1 MPATRQ
7 QGIKTGREYMQF
19 RALCFLWIPLFLF
32 CSALFPAI
40 GASEAKSDPNA
51 VFFED
56 VKTRLL
62 REGFNSIMLE
72 RLYGKPDVRFDAE
85 TVSLFFV
92 HSEARLNYGQFTT
105 WKAIRKA
112 RHYME
117 AYEKELQY
125 AKAKYKVDPEV
136 ITAIILVET
145 QLGTYLGRSLIFN
158 ALSTMAALTDPEARN
173 ILYNELPAK
182 RRYSRA
188 KFEKK
193 AARKSKWAFTEL
205 IAFIHYT
212 TREDMETTRIK
223 GSYAGAMGIAQF
235 MPSNAYSLA
244 RDGNS
249 NGRIDLF
256 EHADA
261 IASIA
266 YYLKFHGWKPGLS
279 SKKQYRVILH
289 YNNSKYYANTVLKI
303 AKKLK

>member
-1 MPATRQ
+1 MR
-7 QGIKTGREYMQF
+7 F
-19 RALCFLWIPLFLF
+19 RALCFLWVPLFLF

-40 GASEAKSDPNA
+40 GASEAKRDPNA
-51 VFFED
+51 VFFKD
-56 VKTRLL
+56 VQARLL
-62 REGFNSIMLE
+62 QEGFNSVMLE

-92 HSEARLNYGQFTT
+92 HSEARVNYDQFTT

-112 RHYME
+112 RKYME

-125 AKAKYKVDPEV
+125 AKAKYKVGPEV
-136 ITAIILVET
+136 ITAILLVET

-158 ALSTMAALTDPEARN
+158 ALSTMAALTDPEARK

-182 RRYSRA
+182 RRYSKA

-193 AARKSKWAFTEL
+193 AARKSKWAFAEL
-205 IAFIHYT
+205 TAFIHYT
-212 TREDMETTRIK
+212 AREDMETTRIK
-223 GSYAGAMGIAQF
+223 GSYAGAMGMAQF
-235 MPSNAYSLA
+235 MPSNAYTLA
-244 RDGNS
+244 RDGNG

-261 IASIA
+261 IVSIA
-266 YYLKFHGWKPGLS
+266 NYLKYHGWKPGIS